1 MQDASPEEIW
11 ERYSQAKSSSQFFQL
26 SFLFF
31 LGLIPAFIM
40 LGGFKFAI
48 FMALPDIAVSDLQLT
63 CLGIGGAF
71 LTCLARFF
79 FTWIAETQIVSAKTL
94 LSLCLVVQFG
104 TLLAC
109 HYYPHDTLHRAA
121 ILALYTV
128 TCTVYGAI
136 ICLVPTL
143 CSQVFG
149 PAQLSAQGL
158 LFEQSSSIQIQQM
171 AIAMYE
177 KYIYRFGIIAA
188 VTAASLMI
196 LGLTSAELLAYAGL
210 STALAYAVITFTPVK
225 RFRPDIV
232 SQISLGGGYVA
243 KMPFN

>member
-1 MQDASPEEIW
+1 MLNAQQFESEGTVGQAGGSGGATAGSRGFAGGAGRTLPPSAEQQASGGRVYDQGDSGSRVSSGRQGFTQQELVDRQQMQDASPEEIW

-79 FTWIAETQIVSAKTL
+79 FTWIAETQIISAKTL
-94 LSLCLVVQFG
+94 LSLCLFVQFG

-158 LFEQSSSIQIQQM
+158 LFEQSSSIQI
-171 AIAMYE
+171 
-177 KYIYRFGIIAA
+177 
-188 VTAASLMI
+188 
-196 LGLTSAELLAYAGL
+196 
-210 STALAYAVITFTPVK
+210 
-225 RFRPDIV
+225 
-232 SQISLGGGYVA
+232 
-243 KMPFN
+243 